1 MREDLLSSS
10 TLPAARCDACGT
22 TVLTHLVLDAAGEAS
37 RCCVRCDRPISA
49 DLEWRPVSD
58 LADLGYELGAPR
70 AKAGGCGSGSCGS
83 RKH

>member
-1 MREDLLSSS
+1 
-10 TLPAARCDACGT
+10 
-22 TVLTHLVLDAAGEAS
+22 
-37 RCCVRCDRPISA
+37 VRCDRPISA